1 MANSDQAETKSQT
14 IALVAGEASGDNL
27 GAPLI
32 RELKQKYP
40 NARFVGVG
48 GPAMIAEGMDSWF
61 DMERLSVN
69 GFVDPIKRLPELL
82 NILWTIRSRLLRSPP
97 ICFVGVDFNF
107 FNLLLE
113 GMLRKRGIK
122 TVHYVSPT
130 VWAWRPG
137 RIKSIARNVD
147 LMLTLYPF
155 ETDIYLKNGV
165 DVAFVGHPKAY
176 EIELDEGTDKK
187 AAARQMLDYREDDP
201 IVAILPGSRRS
212 EVTYSGPDFFAAA
225 GLIKKAAP
233 GCRFLVA
240 AANDRLASNINSLLL
255 ESGQNLDIKVVVGRS
270 REVLTAADVVLVNSG
285 TATLEA
291 MLLKKPMVMS
301 YRLGSAT
308 YALVS
313 RLVKTKYF
321 ALPNILAGHELV
333 PELIQ
338 KDATPEALSKAVLAL
353 FNPETRDSLI
363 TKFDTIHRQLRV
375 EKYEAAQAIL
385 TLCGEKPGHG
395 EADVSP

>member
-1 MANSDQAETKSQT
+1 MANSYPAEKKPVTFG
-14 IALVAGEASGDNL
+14 LVAGEASGDNL

-32 RELKQKYP
+32 RELKRYYP
-40 NARFVGVG
+40 DAHFVGVG

-61 DMERLSVN
+61 DMDRLSVN
-69 GFVDPIKRLPELL
+69 GFIDPIKRLPELL
-82 NILWTIRSRLLRSPP
+82 NILLAVRSRLLKTPP
-97 ICFVGVDFNF
+97 ICFVGIDFNF

-113 GMLRKRGIK
+113 GMLKRQGIR

-130 VWAWRPG
+130 VWAWRSG
-137 RIKSIARNVD
+137 RIKAIARNVD

-155 ETDIYLKNGV
+155 ETDVYVENGI

-176 EIELDEGTDKK
+176 DIELHDGSDKK
-187 AAARQMLDYREDDP
+187 AAARQMLAYGDEDP

-212 EVTYSGPDFFAAA
+212 EVAYSGPDFLAAA
-225 GLIKKAAP
+225 GLIKNVVP

-240 AANDRLASNINSLLL
+240 AANDHLASKINGLLL
-255 ESGQNLDIKVVVGRS
+255 ESGHELDIKVVVGQS

-308 YALVS
+308 YAIVS

-338 KDATPEALSKAVLAL
+338 EDATPEALCKAVLAL
-353 FNPETRDSLI
+353 LDPQTRDSLVS
-363 TKFDTIHRQLRV
+363 KFTTIHRQLRV
-375 EKYEAAQAIL
+375 EKHEAAKAIQI
-385 TLCGEKPGHG
+385 LCGEHPGG
-395 EADVSP
+395 GDVSA